1 MPATREPIGGVFAL
15 EEPVR
20 QADGETLLERW
31 SKGAAAVHLFHNA
44 RSALSHI
51 LNSMQPSR
59 LWLPAYLCPDTLQAV
74 PDGLTLLYY
83 PVGSALD
90 PNFEVLESETRAG
103 DAVLGI
109 AYFGRPQPSVWRS
122 MAQRRQDIFWIED
135 YAQALD
141 TGGSPLSSL
150 RIYSPRKL
158 LGAPDGGILVD
169 TDGKVPAPLLELPGD
184 TKFIDPY
191 RMRAADPA
199 GQLNERWYAAFRSVE
214 AAMAVSRQAISVESR
229 RILERTAVDPIANA
243 RRGNYRTLL
252 ETLSSHALFG
262 DLPIDWVPLGFPMR
276 FEDADGLCA
285 WLAEHRVFAPRHW
298 RDLPS
303 PESDFPEE
311 HALSRSLLTLPCDQR
326 YGEDDMRFMAELV
339 ERYIG

>member
-51 LNSMQPSR
+51 LDTLQPSR
-59 LWLPAYLCPDTLQAV
+59 LWLPAYLCPEILQAV
-74 PDGLTLLYY
+74 PDDLTLLYY
-83 PVGSALD
+83 PVGSALE

-109 AYFGRPQPSVWRS
+109 AYFGRPQPPVWRS
-122 MAQRRQDIFWIED
+122 MAERRQDILWIED

-141 TGGSPLSSL
+141 TGRGPLSSL

-169 TDGKVPAPLLELPGD
+169 TDGKVPAPVLELPGD
-184 TKFIDPY
+184 TKFIEPY
-191 RMRAADPA
+191 RMRATDPA
-199 GQLNERWYAAFRSVE
+199 GQHNEHWYAAFRSVE
-214 AAMAVSRQAISVESR
+214 AAMAVSNKAMSAKSR
-229 RILERTAVDPIANA
+229 RILAQTAIAPMAKA
-243 RRGNYRTLL
+243 RRRNYQTLL
-252 ETLSSHALFG
+252 EALPSHALFG
-262 DLPIDWVPLGFPMR
+262 DLPIDWAPLGFPMR
-276 FEDADGLCA
+276 FQDAGGLCA
-285 WLAEHRVFAPRHW
+285 RLAEHRVFAPRHW
-298 RDLPS
+298 RNLPS

-326 YGEDDMRFMAELV
+326 YNEEGMRFMAELV
-339 ERYIG
+339 EKYIG